1 MVLSS
6 FYTFLHSLNVFQFVC
21 MFGHCN
27 YCLFLFYAFPS
38 WLSID
43 WQCFWVRLVV
53 GKTYYSIHKLHG
65 RRNWGSRRKGM
76 GERSR
81 SMLEV
86 VLGKEL
92 SALPSLFHSL
102 PITGSTPQ
110 GLGEASLLR
119 LWRSRALSHQIGHL
133 FILTVTHTF
142 SPDPHQPIL
151 N

>member
-6 FYTFLHSLNVFQFVC
+6 FYTFLYSLNVFQFVC

-27 YCLFLFYAFPS
+27 YHLFLSYAFPS

-43 WQCFWVRLVV
+43 WQCFWVRLIV

-76 GERSR
+76 GERSP
-81 SMLEV
+81 SMLEI
-86 VLGKEL
+86 VLAKSWVL
-92 SALPSLFHSL
+92 CLLCSTLPV
-102 PITGSTPQ
+102 TGSTRQ
-110 GLGEASLLR
+110 GLGEASFLR
-119 LWRSRALSHQIGHL
+119 LRRSRTPSHQIGH
-133 FILTVTHTF
+133 FFFLTVTHTF
-142 SPDPHQPIL
+142 SPDPHQAIL